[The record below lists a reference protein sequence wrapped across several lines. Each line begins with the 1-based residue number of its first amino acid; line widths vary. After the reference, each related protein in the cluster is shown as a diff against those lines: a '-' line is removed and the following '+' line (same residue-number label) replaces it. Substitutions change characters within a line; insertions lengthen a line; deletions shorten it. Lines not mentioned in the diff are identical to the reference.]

1 MSTREKTI
9 TEFMIEEQRRFP
21 EATGDFTALL
31 NYVRLACKRIS
42 FIVGR
47 GALAGAHGSAN
58 LTNVQGETQMKL
70 DVISNDI
77 FLRTSEYGGHL
88 AGMVSEELDEPYQIP
103 AEYPLGQ
110 YLLAFDPLDGSSN
123 IDINAPV
130 GSIFSVLKAPRGTQP
145 PTVEDFLQPG
155 ARQLC
160 AGYAIYG
167 ATTML
172 VLTVG
177 RGVHGFTL
185 DRGFGEFILTH
196 PNMTI
201 PEEANEFAI
210 NASNERFW
218 EPPVKRYVTECL
230 AGRGGVRGKDFN
242 MRWIASLV
250 AEVHR
255 ILVRGGLF
263 MYPKDTRD
271 ASKPGRL
278 RLLYEANP
286 MAMLIEQAGGAASH
300 GRGRMLDFVPT
311 DIHQRVPV
319 ILGCKSEVER
329 IERYHLE
336 HDQGAGSHLQ
346 LAAVQRTIAVHPKL
360 RVSPE
365 GAYVSQASHHRRH
378 RLLRSRHDVGHP
390 HLQLDFPTRGAS
402 TRRWSR
408 VTPCIAT
415 TARR

>member
-1 MSTREKTI
+1 MIREKTI

-21 EATGDFTALL
+21 HATGDFTALL
-31 NYVRLACKRIS
+31 NHVRLACKRIS

-47 GALAGAHGSAN
+47 GALAGAQGSAQI
-58 LTNVQGETQMKL
+58 TNIQGETQMKL
-70 DVISNDI
+70 DVMSNDI
-77 FLRTSEYGGHL
+77 FLRTCEFGGHL
-88 AGMVSEELDEPYQIP
+88 AGMVSEELAEPYQIP
-103 AEYPLGQ
+103 PEYPLGR

-130 GSIFSVLKAPRGTQP
+130 GSIFSVLQAPRGVQAP
-145 PTVEDFLQPG
+145 RLEDFLQPG
-155 ARQLC
+155 SQQLC

-201 PEEANEFAI
+201 PEESQEFAI
-210 NASNERFW
+210 NASNQRFW
-218 EPPVKRYVTECL
+218 EPPVKRYVAECL

-255 ILVRGGLF
+255 ILIRGGLF
-263 MYPKDTRD
+263 MYPKD
-271 ASKPGRL
+271 SKDPGKSGRL
-278 RLLYEANP
+278 RLLYEASP
-286 MAMLIEQAGGAASH
+286 MAMLIEQAGGAAST
-300 GRGRMLDFVPT
+300 GRIRIADLVASEL
-311 DIHQRVPV
+311 HQRVPL
-319 ILGCKSEVER
+319 ILGCRAEVER

-336 HDQGAGSHLQ
+336 HEQGLDCIYS
-346 LAAVQRTIAVHPKL
+346 
-360 RVSPE
+360 SPLFKE
-365 GAYVSQASHHRRH
+365 
-378 RLLRSRHDVGHP
+378 RS
-390 HLQLDFPTRGAS
+390 LFIQS
-402 TRRWSR
+402 
-408 VTPCIAT
+408 
-415 TARR
+415 